1 MAASD
6 DIATAAAPAA
16 AAPAAAL
23 WLPGSALNCYEGDA
37 ALRSWLL
44 TPGLLTQRI
53 REAAGEAYSMRVLY
67 EGPQT
72 TAVGG
77 GDVLGAAPDHL
88 REIEM
93 RCGGA
98 LWLYARTRVP
108 AATLAVQPWLGRVG
122 ARTLGE
128 ALGEH
133 DAVLERDPFL
143 YALLAADTPVVA
155 RACAVAGCAPRA
167 LWVRRS
173 LFRADAAPFELEEV
187 FLPDI
192 GRRGSGR
199 S

>member
-1 MAASD
+1 MAASAD
-6 DIATAAAPAA
+6 TAS
-16 AAPAAAL
+16 L
-23 WLPGSALNCYEGDA
+23 WLPGSALACYEGDA

-53 REAAGEAYSMRVLY
+53 REAAGEAYSMRVLH
-67 EGPQT
+67 EGAAPDR
-72 TAVGG
+72 A
-77 GDVLGAAPDHL
+77 GDDAGGAAPDHL

-108 AATLAVQPWLGRVG
+108 AATLARQPWLGRVG

-133 DAVLERDPFL
+133 DAVLEREPFV
-143 YALLAADTPVVA
+143 YAMLPADAPAVA
-155 RACAVAGCAPRA
+155 RACALADIAPQA

-173 LFRADAAPFELEEV
+173 AFRAGGAPFELQEV
-187 FLPDI
+187 FMPGI
-192 GRRGSGR
+192 GRR
-199 S
+199 

>member
-6 DIATAAAPAA
+6 DIAAAGAP
-16 AAPAAAL
+16 AAL

-53 REAAGEAYSMRVLY
+53 RESAGAAYRMRVLH
-67 EGPQT
+67 EGPAPDSG
-72 TAVGG
+72 TAP
-77 GDVLGAAPDHL
+77 GAAPDHL

-98 LWLYARTRVP
+98 LWLYACTRVP
-108 AATLAVQPWLGRVG
+108 AATLAAQPWLGRVG
-122 ARTLGE
+122 TRTLGE

-133 DAVLERDPFL
+133 DAELTREPFL
-143 YALLAADTPVVA
+143 YAMLPADHPVVA
-155 RACAVAGCAPRA
+155 RACALAGSAPCA

-173 LFRADAAPFELEEV
+173 AFRAGAAPFELLEV
-187 FLPDI
+187 FLPGI
-192 GRRGSGR
+192 GRP
-199 S
+199 

>member
-6 DIATAAAPAA
+6 DIAVAT
-16 AAPAAAL
+16 APAAAL
-23 WLPGSALNCYEGDA
+23 WLPGTALNCYEGDA

-53 REAAGEAYSMRVLY
+53 REAAGDRYTMRVLH
-67 EGPQT
+67 EGP
-72 TAVGG
+72 APHAPAGG
-77 GDVLGAAPDHL
+77 APGHL

-98 LWLYARTRVP
+98 LWLYACTRVP
-108 AATLAVQPWLGRVG
+108 AATLAAQPWLGRVG
-122 ARTLGE
+122 SRTLGE

-133 DAVLERDPFL
+133 DARLEREPFL
-143 YALLAADTPVVA
+143 FAMLPADAPEIA
-155 RACAVAGCAPRA
+155 RACALAGGAPRA

-173 LFRADAAPFELEEV
+173 EFRADGAPFTLLEM

-192 GRRGSGR
+192 GRDAAR
-199 S
+199 

>member
-6 DIATAAAPAA
+6 DIATAATPV

-53 REAAGEAYSMRVLY
+53 REAAGAGYSMRVLH
-67 EGPQT
+67 EGP
-72 TAVGG
+72 APADAGG
-77 GDVLGAAPDHL
+77 GASTGDHL

-93 RCGGA
+93 RCGAA

-108 AATLAVQPWLGRVG
+108 ATTLAAQPWLGRVG

-133 DAVLERDPFL
+133 HAVLERDPFL
-143 YALLAADTPVVA
+143 YAMHAADAPVVA
-155 RACAVAGCAPRA
+155 RACALADSAPRA

-173 LFRADAAPFELEEV
+173 VFRADGSPFELEEV

-192 GRRGSGR
+192 GREGIGR
-199 S
+199 P

>member
-6 DIATAAAPAA
+6 DIALAAAP
-16 AAPAAAL
+16 AAL
-23 WLPGSALNCYEGDA
+23 WLPGSALGCYEGDA

-53 REAAGEAYSMRVLY
+53 REAAREAYSMRVLR
-67 EGPQT
+67 EGP
-72 TAVGG
+72 TASG
-77 GDVLGAAPDHL
+77 DHL

-93 RCGGA
+93 RCGGV

-108 AATLAVQPWLGRVG
+108 ASTLAAQPWLGRVG

-155 RACAVAGCAPRA
+155 RACAVAERAPRA

-173 LFRADAAPFELEEV
+173 AFRADGAPFELEEV

-192 GRRGSGR
+192 GREGIGR
-199 S
+199 P

>member
-1 MAASD
+1 MVASD
-6 DIATAAAPAA
+6 DIAMAAT
-16 AAPAAAL
+16 PAAAL
-23 WLPGSALNCYEGDA
+23 WLPGSALGCYEGDA

-53 REAAGEAYSMRVLY
+53 REAAGKDYSMRVLH
-67 EGPQT
+67 EGP
-72 TAVGG
+72 TASG
-77 GDVLGAAPDHL
+77 DHL

-108 AATLAVQPWLGRVG
+108 ATTLAAQPWLGRVG

-143 YALLAADTPVVA
+143 FALLAADTPVVA
-155 RACAVAGCAPRA
+155 RACAVADRAPRA

-173 LFRADAAPFELEEV
+173 LFRAGGAPFELEEV

-192 GRRGSGR
+192 GRGGIDRP
-199 S
+199 